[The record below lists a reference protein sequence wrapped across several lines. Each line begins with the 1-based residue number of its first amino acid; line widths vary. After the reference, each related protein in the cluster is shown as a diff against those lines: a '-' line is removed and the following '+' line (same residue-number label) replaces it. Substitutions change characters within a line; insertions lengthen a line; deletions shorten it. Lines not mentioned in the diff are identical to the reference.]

1 MQRQTSG
8 RGDSSSC
15 ARIEGLLAMIKFSFV
30 IRILNIAMF
39 DSTPMSSD
47 RNSPDLNVNQLRDGL
62 ASLTHRV
69 G

>member
-1 MQRQTSG
+1 
-8 RGDSSSC
+8 
-15 ARIEGLLAMIKFSFV
+15 
-30 IRILNIAMF
+30 MF

-47 RNSPDLNVNQLRDGL
+47 RHSPDLTVNQLRDGL